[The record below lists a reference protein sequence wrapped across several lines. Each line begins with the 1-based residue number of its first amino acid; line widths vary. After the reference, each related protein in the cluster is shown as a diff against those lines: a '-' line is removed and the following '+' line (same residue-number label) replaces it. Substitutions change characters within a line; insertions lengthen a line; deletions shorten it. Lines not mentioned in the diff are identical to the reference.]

1 MKSPFSKPAGN
12 VPRMSQLG
20 AGSEIPTGAG
30 ILDRFISQLTFM
42 LAIVIGIYIYNY
54 ISIYIYISL
63 VYIYTY
69 QPFVLLLA
77 GKPRLAMQNSMV
89 FSYVFIFIKLLPWG
103 YFRFAGTKSC
113 VYCIQSLWIQT
124 LSEKVRLT
132 P

>member
-54 ISIYIYISL
+54 ISIYIHISL
-63 VYIYTY
+63 VYIYIHTNRLFFCLQGSQDWRCKIPWFFLMCSSLLNCY
-69 QPFVLLLA
+69 LGVISVLLE
-77 GKPRLAMQNSMV
+77 QNH
-89 FSYVFIFIKLLPWG
+89 
-103 YFRFAGTKSC
+103 
-113 VYCIQSLWIQT
+113 VYTVYNPYGSKHCL
-124 LSEKVRLT
+124 RRYG
-132 P
+132 